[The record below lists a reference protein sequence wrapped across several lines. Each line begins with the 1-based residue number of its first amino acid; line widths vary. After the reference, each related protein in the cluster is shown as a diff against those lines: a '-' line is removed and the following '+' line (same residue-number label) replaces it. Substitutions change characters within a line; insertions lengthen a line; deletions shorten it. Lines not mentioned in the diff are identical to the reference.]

1 MAQLIRVEEFETFI
15 IVDNSLIQQ
24 GEWYY
29 HLDCKFI
36 FCADDVFNEG
46 NNPNQNINNKKIT
59 HSTKP
64 IEVLFDDLVGNNIE
78 RHYEKIQPLDLSEV
92 KEFLSNVNVVVV
104 NGKLK
109 FKEL

>member
-1 MAQLIRVEEFETFI
+1 MAQLIRVEEFEAFI
-15 IVDNSLIQQ
+15 IVDDSLIQQ

-29 HLDCKFI
+29 NLECKFI
-36 FCADDVFNEG
+36 FCADDIRN
-46 NNPNQNINNKKIT
+46 NNPNPNNNNKLIT

-64 IEVLFDDLVGNNIE
+64 IEVLFDDLVGNHIE